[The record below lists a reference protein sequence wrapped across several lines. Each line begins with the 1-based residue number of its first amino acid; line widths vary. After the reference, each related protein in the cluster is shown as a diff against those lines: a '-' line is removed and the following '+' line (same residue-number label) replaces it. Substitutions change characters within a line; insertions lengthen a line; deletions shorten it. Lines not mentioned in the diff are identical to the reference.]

1 MPVLRPSH
9 VALALLAASSL
20 GCTSAAARARAEQSA
35 PANMPGGVF
44 KRGIWSGQMIGAPPP
59 EIAPMAPMR
68 ELAFQVDVSPV
79 RDSAQLTLIFPARAA
94 FNNAYGAGTRP
105 RLRPYD
111 VMLQDDLLVFQL
123 SWAMGWQNVLCRLE
137 RNAATSTWDG
147 PCTTREGQKAV
158 AMTLNLPPAVAAT
171 NDR

>member
-1 MPVLRPSH
+1 MPVLRPSYVLLAL
-9 VALALLAASSL
+9 VALSPL
-20 GCTSAAARARAEQSA
+20 GCMSAAARARAEQTA

-44 KRGIWSGQMIGAPPP
+44 KRGIWSGQMTGAPPP

-79 RDSAQLTLIFPARAA
+79 RDSAQLTLIFPARAT

-111 VMLQDDLLVFQL
+111 VMLQDDLLIFQL
-123 SWAMGWQNVLCRLE
+123 PWAMGWQNVLCRLQ
-137 RNAATSTWDG
+137 RNPATSTWDG

-158 AMTLNLPPAVAAT
+158 AMTLSLPLAEAAVK
-171 NDR
+171 DR